1 MLFALEAFLNNTLL
15 VDTNRAAYPI
25 YQALLASGHDVFVVG
40 GRSTETLAKL
50 SPNYIPL
57 DYSDAGCLDE
67 LVTDRSFDCLVP
79 GCTDLSYTVCAE
91 INRGRYPGI
100 DTPEITWRINNKEQ
114 FRQIA
119 AEMGLSVP
127 RVMNPVEASL
137 FPAVIVKPVDAF
149 SGRGIQVLHDPTPES
164 IDAAI
169 ETARTASASG
179 EVLLEEFVTGQLH
192 SHSAFVRDGKIVAD
206 FFVREDCSASPFA
219 VDTSCVTEDIPLNMQ
234 HELRGQ
240 IERLAEALSLVD
252 GLVHT
257 QFIANDGRFWII
269 EVTRRCPGDIYS
281 LLVELSTGYPYAAS
295 YAAPFIGASAH
306 PVSSDAKRDHIIRH
320 TVTAPEG
327 AMLWGLRFARPVDI
341 RLWVPLATAGDLLA
355 PSPAGRA
362 AIIFFRA
369 ASAAEQESLYSDL
382 LAGTLYSFE

>member
-1 MLFALEAFLNNTLL
+1 MTTTLL
-15 VDTNRAAYPI
+15 VDTNRAAYPV
-25 YQALLASGHDVFVVG
+25 YQALCSSGHEVSVVG
-40 GRSTETLAKL
+40 GMPSETLAKL
-50 SPNYIPL
+50 SPNYIQL
-57 DYSDAGCLDE
+57 DYSD
-67 LVTDRSFDCLVP
+67 VDRMLALIAEKSFDYLVP
-79 GCTDLSYTVCAE
+79 GCTDLSYQVCAE
-91 INRGRYPGI
+91 VNQGRYPGI
-100 DTPEITWRINNKEQ
+100 DSIETTGTINNKEQ
-114 FRQIA
+114 FRKVAFQLG
-119 AEMGLSVP
+119 MSVPQVLSV
-127 RVMNPVEASL
+127 VEAAAI
-137 FPAVIVKPVDAF
+137 PAVIIKPVDAF
-149 SGRGIQVLHDPTPES
+149 SGRGIQVIHDPTPVT
-164 IDAAI
+164 IAAAVDAARAVSP
-169 ETARTASASG
+169 TG
-179 EVLLEEFVTGQLH
+179 QVLLEEFVTGQLH
-192 SHSAFVRDGKIVAD
+192 SHSAFIRDGRIVAD

-219 VDTSCVTEDIPLNMQ
+219 VDTSCVTEDIPLDMQ

-240 IERLAEALSLVD
+240 IERFAEGLSLVD

-257 QFIANDGRFWII
+257 QFIANDDLFWII

-295 YAAPFIGASAH
+295 YAAPFIGGSAS
-306 PVSSDAKRDHIIRH
+306 PVSSDAKREHIIRH